1 MTSKENARFP
11 QEPIE
16 ARENDKESLQNLL
29 LQLEQIQRW
38 LAEQARPSYQELIQ
52 ARKSQNAD
60 LITEKE
66 LQLQDILDN
75 SAILLVYTGKNAK
88 LSNLVEQLCRQLQLN
103 ALAFD
108 LVECMT
114 KGSDVQILASNL
126 LRANKTP
133 G

>member
-1 MTSKENARFP
+1 M
-11 QEPIE
+11 
-16 ARENDKESLQNLL
+16 L